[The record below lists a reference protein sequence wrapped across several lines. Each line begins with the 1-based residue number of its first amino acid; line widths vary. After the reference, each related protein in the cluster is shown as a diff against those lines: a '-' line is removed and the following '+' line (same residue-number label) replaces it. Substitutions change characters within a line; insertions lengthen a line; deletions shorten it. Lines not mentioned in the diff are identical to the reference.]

1 MMKSMFTALVTRSLT
16 VRKSRV
22 AISVFSI
29 TIGAVIVTSLSLLY
43 FDISKKMHKELR
55 TYGANFII
63 APASDSNNRDIS
75 DALYHKALAMIPA
88 EAVYAAS
95 PYFYSV
101 VHLDKGDAIMVGVDF
116 PGLHRLSSYWQVE
129 GSWITVDFDNKNCMV
144 GKTLAEKM
152 ELKTGSKINVVN
164 EVTRR
169 TARVRVKGIIESGQ
183 DADNQIIVSMDLARE
198 LADNSSHISNAMLS
212 LYADKVD
219 VEQLGKKIE
228 AAITEVDA
236 RPIRKIS
243 QSEGKVVDKIKGLI
257 ATVILLILSTT
268 TLCVMTTM
276 MAVVTER
283 TREIGL
289 LKALGAGNGTIQ
301 RLFQVEAFI
310 MGSAGVVIGLFLGFL
325 LAQFLGRMVFHS
337 SISFRLIVI
346 PITLAVSLFSA
357 LLASVLP
364 VRQAVRI
371 DPAQVLRGGE

>member
-1 MMKSMFTALVTRSLT
+1 MMKTMFTSLVIRSLT

-29 TIGAVIVTSLSLLY
+29 TIGAIIVTSLSLLY

-63 APASDSNNRDIS
+63 APASDTNKREIS
-75 DALYHKALAMIPA
+75 ESVYQKARKMIPE

-95 PYFYSV
+95 PYLYGV
-101 VHLDKGDAIMVGVDF
+101 VHLDQGDVIMVGVDF
-116 PGLHRLSSYWQVE
+116 TGLRKLSSYWQVE
-129 GSWITVDFDNKNCMV
+129 GSWISVDFDDKNCMV
-144 GKTLAEKM
+144 GKTLAETM
-152 ELKTGSKINVVN
+152 ELKIGSKINIMNQANHRSAKVK
-164 EVTRR
+164 
-169 TARVRVKGIIESGQ
+169 VKGIVESGQ

-198 LADNSSHISNAMLS
+198 LSGGGNNISNAMLS

-219 VEQLGKKIE
+219 VEQLGRKIE
-228 AAITEVDA
+228 AAIPEVDA

-257 ATVILLILSTT
+257 AMIIFLILSTT

-283 TREIGL
+283 TKEIGL
-289 LKALGAGNGTIQ
+289 LKAIGAGNGTIQ
-301 RLFQVEAFI
+301 RLFQVEAFV
-310 MGSAGVVIGLFLGFL
+310 MGAIGVIIGLILGFF
-325 LAQFLGRMVFHS
+325 LAQFLGKMVFHS
-337 SISFRLIVI
+337 AISFRLVVI
-346 PITLAVSLFSA
+346 PITITVSLFSA
-357 LLASVLP
+357 LIASVLP